1 MTRQAW
7 WKTDQYDHDYDIP
20 MTLPP
25 EAGPNG
31 VAIVRVWPKG
41 NTDMGWGLEGKK
53 GSPGFMHRYS
63 KGHFKMGP
71 ILWGYNQKRW
81 AFAFVM
87 RSMRVVCIDIDG
99 KNGGDLG
106 IGRLGMLP
114 YTLAE
119 TSKSGDGYHLF
130 YKVSEDEWDDASG
143 FALFGDRI
151 GIEQGVDFRGTG
163 CVYHYSQQRW
173 NGRNLAEL
181 PQHIKER
188 LHKRAQAAAA
198 QTAAIVAILDG
209 EDKMEV
215 VMMQDQ
221 LLQDLAKPIPA
232 GRRNNTLFAIGTQ
245 LKLAQ
250 VPDWE
255 KKLHARSLAV
265 GLTQFETDKLVTNVV
280 KYGGA

>member
-1 MTRQAW
+1 MSQPW
-7 WKTDQYDHDYDIP
+7 WRTDTYDHDYPIP
-20 MTLPP
+20 TDLLS
-25 EAGPNG
+25 ECGPQG
-31 VAIVRVWPKG
+31 VALVRVWPKG
-41 NTDMGWGLEGKK
+41 NTDMGWGLENKK
-53 GSPGFMHRYS
+53 DNPGFMHRYA
-63 KGHFKMGP
+63 KKQFAAGP
-71 ILWGYNQKRW
+71 IVWGFNQKRW

-106 IGRLGMLP
+106 IGKLGMLP

-130 YKVSEDEWDDASG
+130 YRVSEDEWDAVSG
-143 FALFGDRI
+143 FGMFADRI
-151 GIEQGVDFRGTG
+151 GIEQGVDFRATG
-163 CVYHYSQQRW
+163 CVYHHSQQRW
-173 NGRNLAEL
+173 NGRPLAEL
-181 PQHIKER
+181 PAHIKER

-215 VMMQDQ
+215 ILMQDQ
-221 LLQDLAKPIPA
+221 LLEDLKKPIPS

-255 KKLHARSLAV
+255 KALHARALAV
-265 GLTQFETDKLVTNVV
+265 GLSAFETDKLVTNVV